1 MAQAPAT
8 SYYIPHHGFGA
19 IQSIPVHPTS
29 DAPTNKTLTI
39 DAATSGVPGTEFTVT
54 LRPQEN
60 GTLGVFAS
68 TPKTN
73 APTNTLLGT
82 ISPADRAEYPELD
95 LILNAGLYP
104 TATARV
110 QESGLVLRLPRP
122 GLCLP
127 ANNPPSSQWV
137 LLGHG
142 PLLRVHNIVDSS
154 GILPDGRAHLLVTLK
169 SASKGKDE
177 DTTND
182 ERTKPGI
189 GIYLGNHFLAPL
201 GDAPSTLLTTVRH
214 NEDEG
219 ITTLAHAFHSPRHGH
234 RELDI
239 FAGQPSSAGA
249 GPEWQLAQSA
259 PRSASV
265 AQTFETSSFRVITD
279 ADLAALDRISR
290 PTASDS
296 GTVRDAEE
304 YDGLDPNTG
313 GRTNQRA
320 FRLILFA
327 GALTIL
333 VVLMVL
339 LILSL

>member
-29 DAPTNKTLTI
+29 DAPTNKTQTN
-39 DAATSGVPGTEFTVT
+39 DAATSGAPGTELSVT
-54 LRPQEN
+54 LRPQEE
-60 GTLGVFAS
+60 GTLGVFCS
-68 TPKTN
+68 TPTN
-73 APTNTLLGT
+73 RLLGT
-82 ISPADRAEYPELD
+82 VSPADRAEYPELE

-104 TATARV
+104 AATARV
-110 QESGLVLRLPRP
+110 QEAGLVLCLPRP

-142 PLLRVHNIVDSS
+142 PLLRVPNIVDAS
-154 GILPDGRAHLLVTLK
+154 GMLPEGRAHLLVTLK
-169 SASKGKDE
+169 SASKDK

-182 ERTKPGI
+182 ERTQPGI
-189 GIYLGNHFLAPL
+189 DIYLGNHFLAAL
-201 GDAPSTLLTTVRH
+201 GSAPSALLTTVHH
-214 NEDEG
+214 NDEEG

-239 FAGQPSSAGA
+239 FAGQPTSAGA
-249 GPEWQLAQSA
+249 GPEWQLAQST

-279 ADLAALDRISR
+279 ADLAALDKI
-290 PTASDS
+290 PTSNTKQDS
-296 GTVRDAEE
+296 AEAK
-304 YDGLDPNTG
+304 
-313 GRTNQRA
+313 QRSTKPLSTTA
-320 FRLILFA
+320 GWAAIILGVLALILIA
-327 GALTIL
+327 
-333 VVLMVL
+333 LMVF
-339 LILSL
+339 

>member
-29 DAPTNKTLTI
+29 DAPTNKTQTN
-39 DAATSGVPGTEFTVT
+39 DAATSGAPGTELSVT
-54 LRPQEN
+54 LRPQED
-60 GTLGVFAS
+60 GTLGVFCS
-68 TPKTN
+68 TPETIT
-73 APTNTLLGT
+73 PTNRLLGT
-82 ISPADRAEYPELD
+82 VSPSDRAEYPELE

-104 TATARV
+104 AATARV

-142 PLLRVHNIVDSS
+142 PLLRVTNIVDAS
-154 GILPDGRAHLLVTLK
+154 GMLPEGRAHLLVTLK
-169 SASKGKDE
+169 SASEYKNE

-182 ERTKPGI
+182 ERTQPGI
-189 GIYLGNHFLAPL
+189 DIYLGNHFLAPL
-201 GDAPSTLLTTVRH
+201 GEAPDNIITTVHH

-219 ITTLAHAFHSPRHGH
+219 ITTLAHAFHSPRHGQ
-234 RELDI
+234 RELVI

-259 PRSASV
+259 PRSALV

-279 ADLAALDRISR
+279 ADLAALDKI
-290 PTASDS
+290 PTSNTKQDS
-296 GTVRDAEE
+296 AEAK
-304 YDGLDPNTG
+304 
-313 GRTNQRA
+313 QRSTKPLSTTA
-320 FRLILFA
+320 GWAAIILGVLALIL
-327 GALTIL
+327 I
-333 VVLMVL
+333 VVMVL
-339 LILSL
+339 L

>member
-19 IQSIPVHPTS
+19 IQSIPVHPTG
-29 DAPTNKTLTI
+29 DVPTNKTQTN
-39 DAATSGVPGTEFTVT
+39 DAATSGVLGTELSVT
-54 LRPQEN
+54 LRPQED
-60 GTLGVFAS
+60 GTLGVFNS
-68 TPKTN
+68 TPQNN

-82 ISPADRAEYPELD
+82 ISPADRAEYPELE

-104 TATARV
+104 AATARL

-127 ANNPPSSQWV
+127 ANNPPATQWV

-142 PLLRVHNIVDSS
+142 PLLRVPTIVDTS
-154 GILPDGRAHLLVTLK
+154 GILPEGRAHLLVTLK
-169 SASKGKDE
+169 SADE

-182 ERTKPGI
+182 QGTRPGI
-189 GIYLGNHFLAPL
+189 DIYLGNHFLAPL
-201 GDAPSTLLTTVRH
+201 GDAPSTLLTTVHH
-214 NEDEG
+214 NEEEG

-239 FAGQPSSAGA
+239 FAGQPTSAGA
-249 GPEWQLAQSA
+249 GPEWQLAQST

-279 ADLAALDRISR
+279 ADLAALDKI
-290 PTASDS
+290 PTSNAKQNS
-296 GTVRDAEE
+296 AEAKQRSPKP
-304 YDGLDPNTG
+304 L
-313 GRTNQRA
+313 RTIA
-320 FRLILFA
+320 GWAAITLGVLALILI
-327 GALTIL
+327 ALI
-333 VVLMVL
+333 VF
-339 LILSL
+339 

>member
-29 DAPTNKTLTI
+29 DAPTNKTQTN
-39 DAATSGVPGTEFTVT
+39 DAATSGAPGTELSVT
-54 LRPQEN
+54 LRPQEE
-60 GTLGVFAS
+60 GTLGVFCS
-68 TPKTN
+68 TPTN
-73 APTNTLLGT
+73 RLLGT
-82 ISPADRAEYPELD
+82 VSPADRAEYPELE

-104 TATARV
+104 AATARV

-142 PLLRVHNIVDSS
+142 PLLRVPDIVDAS
-154 GILPDGRAHLLVTLK
+154 GMLPEGRAHLLVTLK
-169 SASKGKDE
+169 SASKYKDE

-182 ERTKPGI
+182 ERTQPGI
-189 GIYLGNHFLAPL
+189 DIYLGNHFLAPL
-201 GDAPSTLLTTVRH
+201 GEAPDNIITTVHH
-214 NEDEG
+214 NEEER
-219 ITTLAHAFHSPRHGH
+219 ITTLAHAFHSPRHGQ

-239 FAGQPSSAGA
+239 FTGQPSSAGA
-249 GPEWQLAQSA
+249 GPEWQLAQST

-279 ADLAALDRISR
+279 ADLAALDKI
-290 PTASDS
+290 PTSNTKQNS
-296 GTVRDAEE
+296 AEAQ
-304 YDGLDPNTG
+304 
-313 GRTNQRA
+313 QRSPKPLSTIA
-320 FRLILFA
+320 GWAAITLGVLALILI
-327 GALTIL
+327 ALI
-333 VVLMVL
+333 VF
-339 LILSL
+339 

>member
-29 DAPTNKTLTI
+29 DAPTNKTQTS
-39 DAATSGVPGTEFTVT
+39 DAATSGAPGTELSVT
-54 LRPQEN
+54 LRPQEE
-60 GTLGVFAS
+60 GTLGVFCS
-68 TPKTN
+68 TPTN
-73 APTNTLLGT
+73 RLLGT
-82 ISPADRAEYPELD
+82 ISPADRAEYPELE

-104 TATARV
+104 AATARV
-110 QESGLVLRLPRP
+110 RESGLVLRLPRP

-142 PLLRVHNIVDSS
+142 PLLRVPDIVDAS
-154 GILPDGRAHLLVTLK
+154 GMLPEGRAHLLVTLK
-169 SASKGKDE
+169 SASKDK

-182 ERTKPGI
+182 ERTQPGI
-189 GIYLGNHFLAPL
+189 DIYLGNHFLAPL
-201 GDAPSTLLTTVRH
+201 GEAPDNIITTVRH
-214 NEDEG
+214 NEDER
-219 ITTLAHAFHSPRHGH
+219 ITTLAHAFHSPRHGQ

-249 GPEWQLAQSA
+249 GPEWQLTQST

-279 ADLAALDRISR
+279 ADLAALDKI
-290 PTASDS
+290 PTSNTKQDS
-296 GTVRDAEE
+296 AEAKQPSTKPLSTTA
-304 YDGLDPNTG
+304 GWAAIILG
-313 GRTNQRA
+313 VLA
-320 FRLILFA
+320 LILI
-327 GALTIL
+327 ALI
-333 VVLMVL
+333 VF
-339 LILSL
+339 